1 MGAYVWYLVVGVLL
15 LLMVLLQST
24 VRRLPVTP
32 AILYL
37 LIGIVLGP
45 EAIGLIDL
53 DPLRDTSLLKTG
65 SELCVLISL
74 FSVGLKI
81 RLPLRHPGWRGAV
94 LLATAGMLITIVL
107 LSALGVSLGL
117 SLGAAVLLAA
127 ILAPTDPV
135 LASDVQL
142 REAGDQDR
150 VRFGLTAEAGL
161 NDGTAFPF
169 VVLGVGLLGL
179 GAVGGLAHWVAVDL
193 VWATA
198 AGLGSGWVL
207 GNLAGRV
214 ILFMRREHRSA
225 VGLDEFVA
233 LGLIALAYGIAQ
245 SLHAYGFLAV
255 FAAGLA
261 LRAVE
266 ARESPDEKVKS
277 VPLTAD
283 PQRVATDRRTAP
295 SHLMR
300 SLLTFNEQ
308 LEHIAEVA
316 VVLVIG
322 ALLRP
327 AQFTGAA
334 LCVAAILLLV
344 IRPLSVYAALIGQA
358 LPRSQVRLMAWF
370 GIRGVGSL
378 YYLMYALENQVPR
391 ALAER
396 LIALVLPAVAIS
408 ILIHG
413 VSATPLMRS
422 YHLKKSRARA
432 RS

>member
-1 MGAYVWYLVVGVLL
+1 M
-15 LLMVLLQST
+15 
-24 VRRLPVTP
+24 
-32 AILYL
+32 
-37 LIGIVLGP
+37 
-45 EAIGLIDL
+45 
-53 DPLRDTSLLKTG
+53 
-65 SELCVLISL
+65 
-74 FSVGLKI
+74 
-81 RLPLRHPGWRGAV
+81 
-94 LLATAGMLITIVL
+94 
-107 LSALGVSLGL
+107 
-117 SLGAAVLLAA
+117 
-127 ILAPTDPV
+127 
-135 LASDVQL
+135 
-142 REAGDQDR
+142 
-150 VRFGLTAEAGL
+150 
-161 NDGTAFPF
+161 
-169 VVLGVGLLGL
+169 
-179 GAVGGLAHWVAVDL
+179 
-193 VWATA
+193 
-198 AGLGSGWVL
+198 L

-422 YHLKKSRARA
+422 YPRKKSRARA

>member
-1 MGAYVWYLVVGVLL
+1 MGTYIWYLVVGVLL
-15 LLMVLLQST
+15 LLMVVLQST
-24 VRRLPVTP
+24 VRKLPVSP

-37 LIGIVLGP
+37 LIGISLGP
-45 EAIGLIDL
+45 EIVGLIDL

-81 RLPLRHPGWRGAV
+81 RLPLRHPGWRVAV
-94 LLATAGMLITIVL
+94 LLATAGMLITIL
-107 LSALGVSLGL
+107 LLTALGVALGL
-117 SLGAAVLLAA
+117 SLGAAVLLGA

-142 REAGDQDR
+142 RQAGDQDR

-169 VVLGVGLLGL
+169 VVLGIGLLEL
-179 GAVGGLAHWVAVDL
+179 DALGGLAHWFAVDL

-198 AGLGSGWVL
+198 AGLASGWVL

-225 VGLDEFVA
+225 EGLDEFIA

-266 ARESPDEKVKS
+266 ARESPDANPTT
-277 VPLTAD
+277 VPVTDD
-283 PQRVATDRRTAP
+283 PKRVATDRRTAP

-327 AQFTGAA
+327 AQFTATSV
-334 LCVAAILLLV
+334 CVAAVLLLV
-344 IRPLSVYAALIGQA
+344 IRPLSAYCALIRQEV
-358 LPRSQVRLMAWF
+358 PRSQVRLLAWF

-378 YYLMYALENQVPR
+378 YYLLYALENEMPR

-408 ILIHG
+408 ILVHG
-413 VSATPLMRS
+413 VSATPLMAHYQR
-422 YHLKKSRARA
+422 KRSRARA
-432 RS
+432 R